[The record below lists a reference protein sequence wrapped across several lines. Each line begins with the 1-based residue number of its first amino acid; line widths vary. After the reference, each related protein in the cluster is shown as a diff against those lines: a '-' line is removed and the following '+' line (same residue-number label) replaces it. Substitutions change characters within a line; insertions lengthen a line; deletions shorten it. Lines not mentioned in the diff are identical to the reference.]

1 MDSVYETLLNR
12 LLEEV
17 KNEDIKKG
25 INIALSAYMDSGY
38 MNYNDMYND
47 ELMNE
52 TIDGYLQ
59 TLREKDFLNQLQEE
73 ELYEHL
79 PDIAESVKTEKNKE
93 GAVCIL
99 LEEMQELGAVVGKED
114 DIPYIIFTKECK
126 KNYFRDRFTK
136 VKKMVADMDLDEF
149 SNSDLFT
156 LRDTIQDNW
165 GDMAYEDSM
174 IPFDQFIRTA
184 IPDAKYYI
192 GNIIHLH

>member
-1 MDSVYETLLNR
+1 MARGTMYE
-12 LLEEV
+12 
-17 KNEDIKKG
+17 
-25 INIALSAYMDSGY
+25 
-38 MNYNDMYND
+38 
-47 ELMNE
+47 
-52 TIDGYLQ
+52 LQ
-59 TLREKDFLNQLQEE
+59 REKDFLNQLQEE

-156 LRDTIQDNW
+156 LRDTIQNNW

-184 IPDAKYYI
+184 IPDTKYYI
-192 GNIIHLH
+192 GNIIHLHQKEKKI

>member
-25 INIALSAYMDSGY
+25 INIAL
-38 MNYNDMYND
+38 
-47 ELMNE
+47 
-52 TIDGYLQ
+52 
-59 TLREKDFLNQLQEE
+59 
-73 ELYEHL
+73 
-79 PDIAESVKTEKNKE
+79 
-93 GAVCIL
+93 
-99 LEEMQELGAVVGKED
+99 VVGKED

-192 GNIIHLH
+192 GNIIYLR